1 MSYSYTY
8 QLGIEFMRSQ
18 SMKRNY
24 RYISV
29 VKPGRILQFLILAFS
44 LQLSLEPVSAAENQ
58 GGSAAFQSL
67 DKKIQDTKQDVL
79 ELNRD
84 LFILEEE
91 LLFPASTQIAV
102 FLSVDVGEFFKLDSV
117 QLKLDNKAVTNYL
130 YTERESAALLRGGV
144 HRLHMGNL
152 RAGKHELV
160 AVFTG
165 KGPHERD
172 YRRATTLVFEK
183 TTDPKTIELQIRDIE
198 KKLQPDF
205 LVKESK

>member
-1 MSYSYTY
+1 M
-8 QLGIEFMRSQ
+8 
-18 SMKRNY
+18 MKKSSPSP
-24 RYISV
+24 SV
-29 VKPGRILQFLILAFS
+29 ASLWRFLQVLMLMVVLQFAV
-44 LQLSLEPVSAAENQ
+44 EPATAAEKQ
-58 GGSAAFQSL
+58 GGSAAFQNL
-67 DKKIQDTKQDVL
+67 DKRIQDTKQEVL

-84 LFILEEE
+84 LFVLEEE
-91 LLFPASTQIAV
+91 LLFPASTQVAV
-102 FLSVDVGEFFKLDSV
+102 FLSVDAGELFQLDSV
-117 QLKLDNKAVTNYL
+117 QLKLDNKVVTNYL

-183 TTDPKTIELQIRDIE
+183 TTGPKYIELQIRDVE

-205 LVKESK
+205 QVKESK

>member
-1 MSYSYTY
+1 
-8 QLGIEFMRSQ
+8 
-18 SMKRNY
+18 MKKFNPFP
-24 RYISV
+24 SAV
-29 VKPGRILQFLILAFS
+29 SLWHFLQVPMLTVALLLAT
-44 LQLSLEPVSAAENQ
+44 EPVTAAEEQ
-58 GGSAAFQSL
+58 GGSAAFQNL
-67 DKKIQDTKQDVL
+67 DKRIQNTKQEVL

-84 LFILEEE
+84 LFVLEEE
-91 LLFPASTQIAV
+91 LLFPASTQVAV
-102 FLSVDVGEFFKLDSV
+102 FLSVDVGEFFQLDSV
-117 QLKLDNKAVTNYL
+117 QLKLDNKVVTNYL

-183 TTDPKTIELQIRDIE
+183 TTEPKYIELQIRDVE

-205 LVKESK
+205 QVKESK

>member
-1 MSYSYTY
+1 M
-8 QLGIEFMRSQ
+8 
-18 SMKRNY
+18 
-24 RYISV
+24 
-29 VKPGRILQFLILAFS
+29 LIVALPLAAA
-44 LQLSLEPVSAAENQ
+44 PVSAAEEQ
-58 GGSAAFQSL
+58 GGSAAFQNL
-67 DKKIQDTKQDVL
+67 DKRIQDTKQEVL

-84 LFILEEE
+84 LFVLEEE
-91 LLFPASTQIAV
+91 LLFPASTQVAV
-102 FLSVDVGEFFKLDSV
+102 FLSVEVGEFFQLDSV
-117 QLKLDNKAVTNYL
+117 QLKLDNKVVTNYL

-165 KGPHERD
+165 KGTHERD

-183 TTDPKTIELQIRDIE
+183 TTEPKYIELQIRDVE

-205 LVKESK
+205 QVKESK

>member
-1 MSYSYTY
+1 
-8 QLGIEFMRSQ
+8 
-18 SMKRNY
+18 MKKFNSFP
-24 RYISV
+24 SV
-29 VKPGRILQFLILAFS
+29 VGLWHFLLVPMLTVALLLAT
-44 LQLSLEPVSAAENQ
+44 EPVTAAEEQ

-67 DKKIQDTKQDVL
+67 DKRIQNTKQEVL

-84 LFILEEE
+84 LFVLEEE
-91 LLFPASTQIAV
+91 LLFPASTQVAV
-102 FLSVDVGEFFKLDSV
+102 FLSVDVGEFFQLDSV
-117 QLKLDNKAVTNYL
+117 QLKLDGKVVTNYL

-165 KGPHERD
+165 KGTHERD

-183 TTDPKTIELQIRDIE
+183 TTEPKYIELQIRDVE
-198 KKLQPDF
+198 KKLQPEF
-205 LVKESK
+205 QVKESK

>member
-1 MSYSYTY
+1 MY
-8 QLGIEFMRSQ
+8 QRGIEFMRSHP
-18 SMKRNY
+18 MKKFD
-24 RYISV
+24 RYFSV
-29 VKPGRILQFLILAFS
+29 VNPGRFLQVLILAFS
-44 LQLSLEPVSAAENQ
+44 LQFTIESVSAAENQ
-58 GGSAAFQSL
+58 GGSAEFQSL
-67 DKKIQDTKQDVL
+67 DRKIQDTKQEVL

-91 LLFPASTQIAV
+91 LLFPASTQVAV
-102 FLSVDVGEFFKLDSV
+102 FLSVDVGEFFQLDSV
-117 QLKLDNKAVTNYL
+117 QLKLDNKVVSNYL

-152 RAGKHELV
+152 RTGKHELV

-172 YRRATTLVFEK
+172 YRRATTLEFEK

-205 LVKESK
+205 QVKESK